1 VSRFLNRLQRRDSVV
16 LSSPWERLHLD
27 PVLIFM
33 LFLLSAFG
41 LVILYSA
48 SGQAGWLV
56 LRQAFFLLVGFI
68 LMVLLAATGPYSLY
82 RWTPWFYA
90 GGLLLLVIVHF
101 AGVEAKGARRWLD
114 LPMLPR
120 FQPSE
125 LMKWFVP
132 LMVAW
137 YLSRSNLPP
146 ELPKVLASFALVL
159 VPTALIAQQPD
170 LGTAVLIASAGF
182 AVVFLSGWAWHQ
194 IILLGMLL
202 LSATPAAWFYLL
214 KDYQRERILVLL
226 NPEKDTLGAG
236 WSIMQ
241 SKVAIGSGGLFGKGL
256 LQGTQSQLD
265 FLPEGHTD
273 FVIAVL
279 AEEMG
284 LAGVL
289 LLLVL
294 YAMVAVRGLL
304 LSLEAPDSFSR
315 LASGALVLVF
325 IMLVL
330 VNMAMVSGLLPV
342 VGIPLPL
349 LSRGGSSVI
358 ALLLAFGLVMA
369 VCCRSERRGL

>member
-1 VSRFLNRLQRRDSVV
+1 MARFLSNFWRQDLVALPSW
-16 LSSPWERLHLD
+16 WERLHLD
-27 PVLIFM
+27 PPLIF
-33 LFLLSAFG
+33 LIFLLSIFG
-41 LVILYSA
+41 LAVLYSA
-48 SGQAGWLV
+48 SGQDTWLV
-56 LRQAFFLLVGFI
+56 LRQAFFLLAGFV
-68 LMVLLAATGPYSLY
+68 LMVLLAATGPYSLH

-90 GGLLLLVIVHF
+90 GGLVLLFIVHF
-101 AGVEAKGARRWLD
+101 AGAEAKGARRWLD
-114 LPMLPR
+114 FPGLPR

-137 YLSRSNLPP
+137 YLSHRSLPP
-146 ELPKVLASFALVL
+146 RLPKVLVSFALVL
-159 VPTALIAQQPD
+159 VPAVLIAQQPD
-170 LGTAVLIASAGF
+170 LGTAVLIVSAGF
-182 AVVFLSGWAWHQ
+182 SVLFLSGWAWSQ
-194 IILLGMLL
+194 IIILGVLA
-202 LSATPAAWFYLL
+202 LSAMPLVWYHLL
-214 KDYQRERILVLL
+214 REYQRERILVLL

-241 SKVAIGSGGLFGKGL
+241 SKVAIGSGGVFGKGW

-289 LLLVL
+289 FLLVL
-294 YAMVAVRGLL
+294 YAMVAARGLM
-304 LSLEAPDSFSR
+304 LSLEAPDTFSR

-325 IMLVL
+325 IMLIC

-349 LSRGGSSVI
+349 VSRGGSSVVS
-358 ALLLAFGLVMA
+358 LLLAFGLIMA
-369 VCCRSERRGL
+369 VSCRSERRGL